1 MRVYSDAKVHFERN
15 YALFER
21 FNLRASPFHDAR
33 PISNFILF
41 SSCVYLIRS
50 ASSVVL
56 SRRID
61 FTFEEAVQ
69 KTTKSV
75 LPLS

>member
-1 MRVYSDAKVHFERN
+1 MRKFTSNAITRF
-15 YALFER
+15 FER

-50 ASSVVL
+50 ASSKSSYRGGSIL
-56 SRRID
+56 L
-61 FTFEEAVQ
+61 EEAVQ